1 MFWSPHL
8 HVLKHWEPLLYY
20 ELLYNISKVR
30 LWTHCINNLWSGLRQ
45 RSSSRTICSA
55 ETCKTI
61 VWDHQKNEM
70 QALPCITLSFYL
82 SCVSFEGFSDGQCS
96 SIGFSAVFSAQ
107 QKPQK
112 SAGATSAAVGG
123 GLCRHGDGWGS
134 DAGANRE
141 NFSMRMKE
149 WKKVVFS
156 FLKKGGKE
164 MVTQGTIKEEA
175 YPHTEG
181 HQKHRPPE
189 MKRDRY

>member
-1 MFWSPHL
+1 MNCS
-8 HVLKHWEPLLYY
+8 
-20 ELLYNISKVR
+20 ITS
-30 LWTHCINNLWSGLRQ
+30 Q
-45 RSSSRTICSA
+45 RWDCGHTALTICDLASGKDRA
-55 ETCKTI
+55 AGQYAQLKPVKQLSEIIK
-61 VWDHQKNEM
+61 KNEM